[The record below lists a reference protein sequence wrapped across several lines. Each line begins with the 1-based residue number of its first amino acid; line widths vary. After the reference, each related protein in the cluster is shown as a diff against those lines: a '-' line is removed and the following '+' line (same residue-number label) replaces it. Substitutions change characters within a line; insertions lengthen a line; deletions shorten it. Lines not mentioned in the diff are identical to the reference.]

1 MNWTGA
7 VCADI
12 DDPELFFPPN
22 DGNPREARQICKS
35 CPIIDRCLD
44 YALHVKVD
52 GIRGGTTPDQRARIR
67 RKRGIVPSPV
77 ILSPTRPEPGCGTRN
92 GHMKHRRA
100 GDVPCDPCRQANA
113 DYQRAW
119 MRTRR
124 AS

>member
-7 VCADI
+7 ACVDV
-12 DDPELFFPPN
+12 DPELFFPMK
-22 DGNPREARQICKS
+22 GESVEARAVCKS

-52 GIRGGTTPDQRARIR
+52 GIWGGTTPDQRARIR

-77 ILSPTRPEPGCGTRN
+77 APSPTRPEPGCGTRN
-92 GHMKHRRA
+92 GYVKHRYA